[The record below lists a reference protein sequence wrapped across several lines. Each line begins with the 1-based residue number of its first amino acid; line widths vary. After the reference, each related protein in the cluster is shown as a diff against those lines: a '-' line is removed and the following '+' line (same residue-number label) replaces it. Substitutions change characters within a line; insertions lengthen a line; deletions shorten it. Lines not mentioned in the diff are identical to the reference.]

1 MNGDY
6 TDSQIEKAS
15 FDLEWFME
23 NNIINE
29 IKASKKLIQ
38 LLQSKEIRVDHCIGR
53 KWFND
58 WIDDGI
64 ENSKKNII
72 RLSEELKQ
80 LITQKLQNNESN
92 NFKEND

>member
-1 MNGDY
+1 MKEDY
-6 TDSQIEKAS
+6 TDLQIENAS
-15 FDLEWFME
+15 FELLWFRE
-23 NNIINE
+23 NAIINE

-38 LLQSKEIRVDHCIGR
+38 LLQSKEIRVEHCIGR

-80 LITQKLQNNESN
+80 LITQNL
-92 NFKEND
+92 

>member
-1 MNGDY
+1 MNEDY
-6 TDSQIEKAS
+6 TDLQLEKAS
-15 FDLEWFME
+15 FELGWFRE

-29 IKASKKLIQ
+29 IKASKKLIR

-64 ENSKKNII
+64 KKSHQHIAS
-72 RLSEELKQ
+72 LSEDLNKL
-80 LITQKLQNNESN
+80 LIKRIAKL
-92 NFKEND
+92 